1 MSKKAVKAKELTF
14 EEKIETALKSNAEI
28 NELKIRRNCG
38 ELTPE
43 VIEMCSKHVD
53 NMLLC
58 ALNQKLK
65 RQQIASMHEAVAVLK
80 KEPEWL
86 AKVSQFTDAY
96 EEVLLWNKMI
106 KENIIRADSTMSH
119 REQDIALLQSILD
132 KYHGTYINP
141 LSYIICCYAYHMRD
155 CQPIRPLA

>member
-1 MSKKAVKAKELTF
+1 MARKN
-14 EEKIETALKSNAEI
+14 EKIKRDLVSKAPIS
-28 NELKIRRNCG
+28 ELKIRRNRG

-53 NMLLC
+53 SMLSC
-58 ALNQKLK
+58 ALNQKLTSPFSK
-65 RQQIASMHEAVAVLK
+65 EQIAEAVAVLK

-106 KENIIRADSTMSH
+106 KENIIRADSTISH

-141 LSYIICCYAYHMRD
+141 LSYIICCYAYHMCN

>member
-1 MSKKAVKAKELTF
+1 MACENA
-14 EEKIETALKSNAEI
+14 KIEKDLISKAQLS
-28 NELKIRRNCG
+28 ELKIRRNRG

-53 NMLLC
+53 SMLLC
-58 ALNQKLK
+58 TLK
-65 RQQIASMHEAVAVLK
+65 SPFSKKQIASMHEAVAILK

-86 AKVSQFTDAY
+86 AKVSQFADAY

-119 REQDIALLQSILD
+119 REQDIALFHSILD
-132 KYHGTYINP
+132 KYDGTCRNS
-141 LSYIICCYAYHMRD
+141 LLRIIYCYAYYVRD
-155 CQPIRPLA
+155 CQPIRPLK